1 MIQTFD
7 WKPEFQKVID
17 HLKRELGGLR
27 TGRASPAL
35 VEDIQVEAYGTKMGM
50 KGVGSISVPDSK
62 TIQIEPWDKTLLKE
76 IEKAVSASGLG
87 IMPIVDGNV
96 VRISL
101 PKLTEENRKELVKLM
116 GKKLEEAKVGVRG
129 VRERIR
135 EGIIADERDKK
146 ISEDERFRHQE
157 ALEKMVKDYVVEIDR
172 IGAEKEK
179 EIMTV

>member
-1 MIQTFD
+1 MTQPGE
-7 WKPEFQKVID
+7 WKTEFQKVID

-27 TGRASPAL
+27 TGRASSAL

-76 IEKAVSASGLG
+76 IEKAVAASGLG
-87 IMPIVDGNV
+87 INPVVDGNL

-101 PKLTEENRKELVKLM
+101 PKLTEENRKELVKLV

-129 VRERIR
+129 VREKIR
-135 EGIIADERDKK
+135 ESIIAEERDKK
-146 ISEDERFRHQE
+146 ISEDERFREQDE
-157 ALEKMVKDYVVEIDR
+157 LEKTVKSFIAEIDKT
-172 IGAEKEK
+172 GEEKEK